1 MPIAAQAGPRSVPP
15 EAAACALC
23 GLPAVAGRERTVGGL
38 RQAFCCPGCAEVYAL
53 FDRLGVSAGLTSEPP
68 GRSEIHAADSEP
80 DRRGTRLSY
89 QIGGMW
95 CASCAWG
102 IARYLR
108 RCPGVRDAAVDYA
121 SGRAEVE
128 VARDDPD
135 AAGRVADWIRRLG
148 YQPFAADAAGG
159 EEAAEFGLALR
170 AGLALFLGMGVM
182 TLSWALYA
190 QQLPL
195 AWGWFLSGART
206 AAAVTFLSGRGLN
219 LLNGANA
226 AAAGLAVFVCGW
238 PIVRAGLGGLSRFA
252 PNADSLFTLST
263 LGAYGLSCLAWREG
277 GAAYFDLAA
286 MLMAFLLAGR
296 WIQAKARQRA
306 QRERNRWRSASA
318 PAWRA
323 YLEVAAPG
331 GAAIWRPGERVAA
344 EALAAGDSVALRTGE
359 TVPTDAR
366 LAAGWLDLDESSLT
380 GESRAVRRHAGEYL
394 LGGAQ
399 ILAAAPEGAYAT
411 VLRPAAASLR
421 GQMAARVEGA
431 LRARAQGQA
440 VAGLDRAAQAFVPAV
455 LGLVA
460 VVYAANLWAGVGQH
474 AAVWRAITLLI
485 FACPCTLGLAVPLL
499 EDRAITQAA
508 AAGILV
514 QDPNALPQLSRCRTL
529 VLDKTGTVTEGQMA
543 VTAFVHTA
551 ATRVREH
558 DMLAAAAALETP
570 PAEAGQG
577 TGGDHP
583 IAAAIRAFALARHV
597 VPAAIPAETAPGQ
610 GQRGV
615 CQGREWR
622 IGRVGFAVQGELP
635 AELDAEAARMRSDGD
650 TVVALS
656 RDGEAVALFGLRDPL
671 RPGAVP
677 TIARW
682 LRRGP
687 VWLVS
692 GDEPAAVEAA
702 ARRLQIGRWRA
713 ANAPEE
719 KARFVAALTAQG
731 ERVAMIGD
739 GYNDAAALAAAEV
752 GLALARGADLPC
764 RAAAITL
771 LRGGFPVWQR
781 VFALSRELRRRRR
794 FALGWAC
801 GYNAVGLPLAAL
813 GLVGPIGA
821 AAAMLISSFSSL
833 AYALRPF
840 RALRSDAHL
849 FVVNTDSMP

>member
-1 MPIAAQAGPRSVPP
+1 EVGSGDAGAA
-15 EAAACALC
+15 
-23 GLPAVAGRERTVGGL
+23 
-38 RQAFCCPGCAEVYAL
+38 
-53 FDRLGVSAGLTSEPP
+53 
-68 GRSEIHAADSEP
+68 
-80 DRRGTRLSY
+80 RR
-89 QIGGMW
+89 
-95 CASCAWG
+95 
-102 IARYLR
+102 
-108 RCPGVRDAAVDYA
+108 
-121 SGRAEVE
+121 VE
-128 VARDDPD
+128 
-135 AAGRVADWIRRLG
+135 DWIRQLG
-148 YQPFAADAAGG
+148 YQPRAEAAGG
-159 EEAAEFGLALR
+159 ETGSALGLALR

-190 QQLPL
+190 QQWSS
-195 AWGWFLSGART
+195 AWGWLGGRGAGP
-206 AAAVTFLSGRGLN
+206 AAARASALSPSGLN

-238 PIVRAGLGGLSRFA
+238 PIVRAGVRGLVRWL

-277 GAAYFDLAA
+277 QAAYFDLAA
-286 MLMAFLLAGR
+286 MLMALLLAGR

-306 QRERNRWRSASA
+306 QRERDRWRYASA

-323 YLEVAAPG
+323 CREAAAPG
-331 GAAIWRPGERVAA
+331 GAVGWRPGERVAA
-344 EALAAGDSVALRTGE
+344 EALAAGDGLALRSGE

-380 GESRAVRRHAGEYL
+380 GESRAVRRNAGEYL

-431 LRARAQGQA
+431 LRARARGQA
-440 VAGLDRAAQAFVPAV
+440 VAGLDRVAQAFVPAV

-460 VVYAANLWAGVGQH
+460 AAYAANLWAGVGQH
-474 AAVWRAITLLI
+474 AAIWRAITLLI

-514 QDPNALPQLSRCRTL
+514 QDLEALPRLSRCRTV

-543 VTAFVHTA
+543 VAAFVHTTA
-551 ATRVREH
+551 AGVREQ
-558 DMLAAAAALETP
+558 DLLAAAAALETP
-570 PAEAGQG
+570 PLEAGQG

-583 IAAAIRAFALARHV
+583 IAAAIRAFTLARHV
-597 VPAAIPAETAPGQ
+597 APAAIPAETVPGQ

-615 CQGREWR
+615 WQGREWR
-622 IGRVGFAVQGELP
+622 IGRAGFAVVAGLPPEL
-635 AELDAEAARMRSDGD
+635 EAEAARMRGEGD

-656 RDGEAVALFGLRDPL
+656 RGGQAMALFGLRDPL
-671 RPGAVP
+671 RPGAMS
-677 TIARW
+677 TIGHW

-692 GDEPAAVEAA
+692 GDEQAAVEAA
-702 ARRLQIGRWRA
+702 ARRLKIGRWRA
-713 ANAPEE
+713 ADPPED

-771 LRGGFPVWQR
+771 LRGGFPVWER

-794 FALGWAC
+794 VALSWAC

-840 RALRSDAHL
+840 RALRSE
-849 FVVNTDSMP
+849 PR